1 MKKLAIIGSGL
12 SGLTL
17 ANHLKNKFDVTVFEK
32 SRGVGGR
39 LATRRAEAY
48 AFDHGAQYFTART
61 EAFRCFIQPLIDEGV
76 VQRWVA
82 RHVEINGVRIVKRSS
97 WETEEPRYVGTPG
110 MNSIA
115 KRLAHDLD
123 IRTNTKIT
131 SLVRPKE
138 WQLEAENGPIQDHYE
153 WVITTVPGPQALA
166 LLPEKFTH
174 QNNIRSIEMRG
185 CFSLMLGFS
194 EQLPLEF
201 EAAHITNSDISWI
214 AVNSHKPQRGA
225 LCTLVV
231 HSSAEYADK
240 NTHTDRD
247 VVISHLCQ
255 QATRIIGH
263 DANEAQHKVLHG
275 WRYAN
280 NRNRGTHQPFI
291 DTELRLAACGDWCL
305 GGRVEGAFTS
315 AQRLSEALMKS

>member
-17 ANHLKNKFDVTVFEK
+17 ANRLKNKFDVTVFEK

-61 EAFRCFIQPLIDEGV
+61 EAFHSFIQPLIDEGV

-82 RHVEINGVRIVKRSS
+82 RHVEINGVRIVKRSR

-115 KRLAHDLD
+115 KRLAHDID

-131 SLVRPKE
+131 SLVRSKE
-138 WQLEAENGPIQDHYE
+138 WQLEAENGLIQDHYE

-166 LLPEKFTH
+166 LLPEKFTR
-174 QNNIRSIEMRG
+174 QPSIRAIEMRG

-194 EQLPLEF
+194 AQLSLEF

-225 LCTLVV
+225 LYTLVV
-231 HSSAEYADK
+231 HSSAEYADE
-240 NTHTDRD
+240 NIDTERD

-255 QATRIIGH
+255 QVTRIIGH
-263 DANEAQHKVLHG
+263 DTNGAQHKVLHG

-280 NRNRGTHQPFI
+280 NRDRDTHRPFI